1 MDDLPDGW
9 TATEVKQDFT
19 ITLFLFSWALL
30 PVGFMLLLAFTTRY
44 ATYRLTLA
52 AVALLLLMLAFS
64 VGAGQRRSSLRE
76 PRTQLALGSLVSTAL
91 SLGVLWA
98 LDMEAWW
105 WVTYGLV
112 FGSVATMYVSL
123 NHLSSCN
130 APVLQ
135 TSWPV
140 KTPLPLGALDG
151 WVIQQGKWTN
161 GRMAMFT
168 FDDGALCTMF
178 GSVEGDATYLC
189 LEPLAPVLSMP
200 DISKWGV
207 DFDAFRDASSSSL
220 SEE

>member
-19 ITLFLFSWALL
+19 VTLFLFSWALL
-30 PVGFMLLLAFTTRY
+30 PVGFMPLLAFTTRF
-44 ATYRLTLA
+44 ATYRLFLA
-52 AVALLLLMLAFS
+52 AVALLMLLLAFS

-76 PRTQLALGSLVSTAL
+76 PRTQLALSSLASTAL
-91 SLGVLWA
+91 SIGVLWA

-105 WVTYGLV
+105 WVSYGLV

-135 TSWPV
+135 TPWSV
-140 KTPLPLGALDG
+140 NTPLPQKALEG
-151 WVIQQGKWTN
+151 WAIQEGKWTN

-178 GSVEGDATYLC
+178 GSVEGDTTYLC
-189 LEPLAPVLSMP
+189 LEPLASVSSMP
-200 DISKWGV
+200 AISEWGV
-207 DFDAFRDASSSSL
+207 DFDAFHAASSL
-220 SEE
+220 SLGEE